1 MIITISGLPGSGKTS
16 LALKLADMLGYKTLF
31 PGQIRR
37 TFADKFGVSLLELNK
52 RKEISI
58 KIDHLVDEAIKKAGD
73 NTIIEGRMGFYFKPD
88 SFKIFL
94 KIDLMEAARRIYKGH
109 RIAETFN
116 SLEDAYNSLKE
127 RIAEDE
133 KRYKELYN
141 VDAFDEKNFDM
152 VIDTTNKNLNEIA
165 DIVMQRIKIFK

>member
-16 LALKLADMLGYKTLF
+16 LALKLADKLGYKTLF

-37 TFADKFGVSLLELNK
+37 AFAHKFGLTLLELNK
-52 RKEISI
+52 KEEISI
-58 KIDHLVDEAIKKAGD
+58 KIDHLVDEAIRKAGD

-94 KIDLMEAARRIYKGH
+94 KIDMREAARRIFKGR
-109 RIAETFN
+109 RIAESFN

-127 RIAEDE
+127 RIAADK

-141 VDAFDEKNFDM
+141 VDAFDKKNFDM
-152 VIDTTNKNLNEIA
+152 VIDTTNMSLNEIV
-165 DIVMQRIKIFK
+165 DIVMQKIKIFK